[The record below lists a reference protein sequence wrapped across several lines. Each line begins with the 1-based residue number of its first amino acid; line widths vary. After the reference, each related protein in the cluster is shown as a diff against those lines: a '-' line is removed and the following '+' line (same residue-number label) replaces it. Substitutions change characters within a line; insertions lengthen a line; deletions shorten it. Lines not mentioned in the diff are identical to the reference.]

1 MPRHIRGMNLMRA
14 VATSVACRMICML
27 GTLVDC
33 AKMDELIVIQLG
45 GQTHVGPKSHV
56 DRGLR
61 SVMVRVHNTCLGIGC
76 TNWMQPVARSGVVML
91 VVVVVVAVVGYHFV
105 TKHDSSFLLALL
117 LITIHRSDDGMVM
130 ALSSAGETSY
140 FTMVFACL

>member
-1 MPRHIRGMNLMRA
+1 MPRHIRGMNVMRA
-14 VATSVACRMICML
+14 VATSVARSMICML

-45 GQTHVGPKSHV
+45 CQTHVGPRSHV

-76 TNWMQPVARSGVVML
+76 TNWMQPVAC
-91 VVVVVVAVVGYHFV
+91 
-105 TKHDSSFLLALL
+105 SSSSSSSSSNGSS
-117 LITIHRSDDGMVM
+117 R
-130 ALSSAGETSY
+130 LS
-140 FTMVFACL
+140 FCH

>member
-1 MPRHIRGMNLMRA
+1 
-14 VATSVACRMICML
+14 
-27 GTLVDC
+27 
-33 AKMDELIVIQLG
+33 
-45 GQTHVGPKSHV
+45 
-56 DRGLR
+56 
-61 SVMVRVHNTCLGIGC
+61 
-76 TNWMQPVARSGVVML
+76 MQPVARSGVVML

-117 LITIHRSDDGMVM
+117 LITIHGSDDGMVM